1 MALSG
6 VGASLSAA
14 PTTGTAPEAPPPRR
28 RARGWVRLLLAPVI
42 GVLAFGL
49 AWQLYVTLFHV
60 KKFVLPAP
68 STVIRHIAS
77 DPGFYVRNAR
87 TTLWEAL
94 CGFVVALVVSLLP
107 ATLMAASRFVERAIL
122 PLVVLLQVTPIIAYA
137 PAVVIWRGFGFQ
149 PVLIITALVCIPVFL
164 INAVTGLRAVDPAAL
179 ELLQSV
185 DAPRR
190 EVFWRLRLPSAL
202 PFLFSAARIA
212 VGLALIG
219 AVIGEFFAGTTRG
232 LGWSVKVAQSRSL
245 TDQLWGSILVLAL
258 VGSIAM
264 VLIGVLERV
273 LVRWHSSQTT
283 LA

>member
-1 MALSG
+1 MSLSG
-6 VGASLSAA
+6 VGASLSTA
-14 PTTGTAPEAPPPRR
+14 TAPGDEPDGPAPRHSH
-28 RARGWVRLLLAPVI
+28 GWLRLLVAPVI

-49 AWQLYVTLFHV
+49 IWQGYVTLFHV

-68 STVIRHIAS
+68 STVIRHIAG

-185 DAPRR
+185 DARRR

>member
-1 MALSG
+1 MSLRG
-6 VGASLSAA
+6 VGASLSSA
-14 PTTGTAPEAPPPRR
+14 PTAPDPAPEVPPR
-28 RARGWVRLLLAPVI
+28 RARGWLRLLVPPII
-42 GVLAFGL
+42 GVVAFGAL
-49 AWQLYVTLFHV
+49 WQGYVTLFGV

-164 INAVTGLRAVDPAAL
+164 LNAVTGLRAVDPAAL

-185 DAPRR
+185 DARRR

-245 TDQLWGSILVLAL
+245 TDQLWGSILVLAI

>member
-1 MALSG
+1 MTLSG

-14 PTTGTAPEAPPPRR
+14 PAAGTAPGAPPPRR
-28 RARGWVRLLLAPVI
+28 RARGWGR
-42 GVLAFGL
+42 L
-49 AWQLYVTLFHV
+49 AWQLYVTVFHV

-107 ATLMAASRFVERAIL
+107 ATLMAASRFVERAVL